1 MDIASLPVTSLKGVG
16 PKLAEKLK
24 RLGLHTVQD
33 VLFHLPLRY
42 QDRTRVLPMGG
53 LRPGMEAVVEG
64 EIELADV
71 VFRGRRSLICR
82 VSDGTGH
89 LHLRFFYF
97 SAAQQANLARGRR
110 LRLFGE
116 VRFGPAGLEMIHPE
130 YEFTD
135 DTQPAKAE
143 ENLTPVYPATTGVH
157 QLSLRKLARQALEKY
172 LEKIEEL
179 LPPAV
184 LQELRLPTLTEALTL
199 VHQPPPHTPVE
210 LLAQG
215 KHPAV
220 LRLAFE
226 ELLAHHLSLKRLRTR
241 AQTESAPAI
250 TGAGR
255 LMQQLLVQLP
265 FQLTR
270 AQQRVLDEILHD
282 LRQGH
287 PMQRLV
293 QGDVGS
299 GKTIVAACASLGAIE
314 SGLQV
319 AVMAPTE
326 LLADQHLRNFSGWLE
341 PLGISVV
348 GLSGKL
354 NGRGR
359 PGAREKKGYGPA
371 PHPLRPPPRFNEKLE
386 NYRTNLISLGII
398 DLNDWLQQVQN

>member
-1 MDIASLPVTSLKGVG
+1 MDIASLPVTRLKGVG

-42 QDRTRVLPMGG
+42 QDRTRVLPVGG

-97 SAAQQANLARGRR
+97 SAAQQANLTRGRR

-116 VRFGPAGLEMIHPE
+116 VRFGPAGLEMVHPE
-130 YEFTD
+130 YEFID
-135 DTQPAKAE
+135 GVYAAKAE

-157 QLSLRKLARQALEKY
+157 QQSLRKLARQALEKY
-172 LEKIEEL
+172 LEKIEEQ

-184 LQELRLPTLTEALTL
+184 LQELRLPTLIEALAL

-210 LLAQG
+210 LLAEG

-220 LRLAFE
+220 MRLSFE
-226 ELLAHHLSLKRLRTR
+226 ELLAHHLSLKRLRAR
-241 AQTESAPAI
+241 VQTESAPAMS
-250 TGAGR
+250 GAGK
-255 LMQQLLVQLP
+255 LIPQLLARLP

-270 AQQRVLDEILHD
+270 AQQRVLDEILTD
-282 LRQGH
+282 LRNAH

-326 LLADQHLRNFSGWLE
+326 LLADQHLRNFSGWL
-341 PLGISVV
+341 
-348 GLSGKL
+348 
-354 NGRGR
+354 
-359 PGAREKKGYGPA
+359 
-371 PHPLRPPPRFNEKLE
+371 
-386 NYRTNLISLGII
+386 
-398 DLNDWLQQVQN
+398 